1 MSAKYNLEKH
11 LLDLEEWI
19 YQLAR
24 CMHRPNEP
32 EKALQALKSVF
43 GVIRSRCTFEESLQF
58 LDLLPLSLKA
68 VYLDGWHIG
77 VNTPEQ
83 LHSMEELMDDVIA
96 SEPAESNWYNSSR
109 EELRNAVSAI
119 FKIIGSYAAYTEL
132 PESQEKVGYLP
143 MDMQQ
148 YFRKGN
154 LNIENS
160 YAETS
165 IWLS

>member
-1 MSAKYNLEKH
+1 MNAKYNLEKH
-11 LLDLEEWI
+11 MIDLEEWV

-24 CMHRPNEP
+24 YLHRPNEP

-68 VYLDGWHIG
+68 IYLDGWHIG

-83 LHSMEELMDDVIA
+83 LHSMEELIDEIIA

-109 EELRNAVSAI
+109 DELRNIVSAI
-119 FKIIGSYAAYTEL
+119 FRLIGSYAGYTG
-132 PESQEKVGYLP
+132 SQERVGYLP
-143 MDMQQ
+143 TDIQH
-148 YFRKGN
+148 YFLKDN
-154 LNIENS
+154 LDIENN